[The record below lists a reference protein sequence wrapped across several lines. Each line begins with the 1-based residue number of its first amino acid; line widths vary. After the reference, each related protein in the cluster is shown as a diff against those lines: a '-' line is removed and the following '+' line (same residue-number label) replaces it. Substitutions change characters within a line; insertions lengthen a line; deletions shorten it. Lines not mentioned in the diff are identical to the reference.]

1 MAALAWYQACITTR
15 LLNLMSGWIVRDGRE
30 HCDQIEQHF
39 TPKGPI
45 PLAAFNF
52 QIRCVASR
60 NCQIAAVRRSLAEQS
75 YLTASHLRVTNI
87 KRGSN
92 KMDMQS
98 LKDLMIDEL
107 KDLYSAENQI
117 LKALPKMIKKATS
130 PALKRGFEKH
140 LKETE
145 GHVERLDKIFRQ
157 LDESPR
163 GKKCKGMEGVIADGK
178 ELMEEDAEPEV
189 MDAGLIGAAQHV
201 EHYEIAGYG
210 CVRTY
215 AELLGLSAVAKL
227 LQKTLDEEKAT
238 DEKLTELA
246 RGINVEAEEEAA

>member
-1 MAALAWYQACITTR
+1 
-15 LLNLMSGWIVRDGRE
+15 
-30 HCDQIEQHF
+30 
-39 TPKGPI
+39 
-45 PLAAFNF
+45 
-52 QIRCVASR
+52 
-60 NCQIAAVRRSLAEQS
+60 
-75 YLTASHLRVTNI
+75 
-87 KRGSN
+87 
-92 KMDMQS
+92 
-98 LKDLMIDEL
+98 MIDEL

-130 PALKRGFEKH
+130 RDLKQGFEKH

-145 GHVERLDKIFRQ
+145 GHVERLEKIFKE

-178 ELMEEDAEPEV
+178 ELMEEDTEAEV

-201 EHYEIAGYG
+201 EHYEMAGYG

-215 AELLGLSAVAKL
+215 AELLGLNNIAKL
-227 LQKTLDEEKAT
+227 LQTTLDEEKAT

-246 RGINVEAEEEAA
+246 RNINVEAEEAA

>member
-1 MAALAWYQACITTR
+1 M
-15 LLNLMSGWIVRDGRE
+15 E
-30 HCDQIEQHF
+30 
-39 TPKGPI
+39 
-45 PLAAFNF
+45 
-52 QIRCVASR
+52 
-60 NCQIAAVRRSLAEQS
+60 
-75 YLTASHLRVTNI
+75 
-87 KRGSN
+87 
-92 KMDMQS
+92 MQS
-98 LKDLMIDEL
+98 LKDLLIDEL

-130 PALKRGFEKH
+130 PQLKQGFEKH
-140 LKETE
+140 LKETQ
-145 GHVERLDKIFRQ
+145 GHVERLEKIFKE

-178 ELMEEDAEPEV
+178 ELMEEDADPEV

-215 AELLGLSAVAKL
+215 SDLLGLNSISKL
-227 LQKTLDEEKAT
+227 LQQTLDEEKAT

-246 RGINVEAEEEAA
+246 GNINVEAEEAA